1 MKGWIVLVAI
11 ICIVF
16 GFVGLIT
23 NMTTDDIA
31 GILPND
37 FTGTIQ
43 GFGNLQLI
51 IMSLFFIGLSGGCI
65 YALKG

>member
-1 MKGWIVLVAI
+1 MREWIILVAL
-11 ICIVF
+11 ICVVF
-16 GFVGLIT
+16 GFVGLLT

-37 FTGTIQ
+37 FTGTVE

-51 IMSLFFIGLSGGCI
+51 AISFVFLGLAGGTF
-65 YALKG
+65 YAIKS